1 MASILWA
8 GCGELNNVDLKPNIT
23 LFCGEGCTNSTDR
36 FQVTRTIGSGL
47 SSDFSA
53 AGEQLSYNVMV
64 GLGVIEAQACV
75 DLEIVSGADADV
87 TASLL
92 VNGRRWST
100 FSIPRRRSAKFSYP
114 MSVELLRFAVRTGFG
129 TPPRPANNVITAVFT
144 VSGGICNSCGASIK
158 IARIRFNAL
167 APFLFVHGRG
177 AGADWFDG
185 GFKDHIENQRVG
197 FRVLDIRKDNS
208 PSIDDKE
215 LMESG
220 IQLEDYLSSMMV
232 EFGVDRVHIVA
243 HSKGGLWSRAF
254 LGKSGEQAGVYSVT
268 TLSTPHRGSVLAD
281 IGILTRKITR
291 TSALLQGLGTSK
303 LVSQEVDESLMRKEV
318 GKFNR
323 TNIAALPRLVKIDG
337 RSSRVAYL
345 AFRADANLNKNY
357 SVEGFSIIEQL
368 SEACSK
374 PLDNFCL
381 PVNIVPYALP
391 RPSTEVPINTI
402 GASLSF
408 IMQAVRQ
415 VSILEPSGIL
425 QFEAQSA
432 PREFNDFAVA
442 DSSMLIHPFENAGE
456 PLAAHHNALSSSST
470 AQLILS
476 RITLEKQKRLEAK

>member
-1 MASILWA
+1 MASMLWA

-100 FSIPRRRSAKFSYP
+100 
-114 MSVELLRFAVRTGFG
+114 L
-129 TPPRPANNVITAVFT
+129 
-144 VSGGICNSCGASIK
+144 
-158 IARIRFNAL
+158 
-167 APFLFVHGRG
+167 
-177 AGADWFDG
+177 
-185 GFKDHIENQRVG
+185 
-197 FRVLDIRKDNS
+197 
-208 PSIDDKE
+208 
-215 LMESG
+215 
-220 IQLEDYLSSMMV
+220 
-232 EFGVDRVHIVA
+232 
-243 HSKGGLWSRAF
+243 
-254 LGKSGEQAGVYSVT
+254 
-268 TLSTPHRGSVLAD
+268 
-281 IGILTRKITR
+281 
-291 TSALLQGLGTSK
+291 
-303 LVSQEVDESLMRKEV
+303 
-318 GKFNR
+318 
-323 TNIAALPRLVKIDG
+323 IDG

-357 SVEGFSIIEQL
+357 SVEGFSIIDQL

-391 RPSTEVPINTI
+391 RPSTEIPINTI

-415 VSILEPSGIL
+415 VSILEPSRIL

-476 RITLEKQKRLEAK
+476 RITLEKQKSLEAK